1 MQRLVKLPDK
11 FLASEV
17 DGELI
22 LVHGDTGA
30 FFALK
35 DVGLAIWKKLDEHS
49 ELDSVCADLCREF
62 DVSESHCEQSVAR
75 FASELVEAGLA
86 EFV

>member
-1 MQRLVKLPDK
+1 MPRLKKEPQS

-22 LVHGDTGA
+22 LVHGDTGG

-35 DVGLAIWKKLDEHS
+35 DVGFEIWKSFEDE
-49 ELDSVCADLCREF
+49 ADLEEICDNLQLSY
-62 DVSESHCEQSVAR
+62 DVPRQECEASVETFANQLVGAGFAR
-75 FASELVEAGLA
+75 WC
-86 EFV
+86 